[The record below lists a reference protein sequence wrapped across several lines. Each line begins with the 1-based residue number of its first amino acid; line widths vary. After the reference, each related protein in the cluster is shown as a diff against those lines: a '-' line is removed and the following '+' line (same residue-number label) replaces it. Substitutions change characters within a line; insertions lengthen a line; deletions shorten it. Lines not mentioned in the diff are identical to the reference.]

1 MAKGSYTDSCIMQA
15 PAAIPWSNAMKYGTE
30 WNAESVS
37 ELREQLRMTQA
48 EFSETLGVRQQT
60 VSEWETG
67 MHTPKGA
74 SKKLLSMV
82 REQTG
87 SYTTGNP
94 RSK

>member
-1 MAKGSYTDSCIMQA
+1 VEYRR
-15 PAAIPWSNAMKYGTE
+15 E
-30 WNAESVS
+30 WDAESVA
-37 ELREQLRMTQA
+37 ELRARLEMTQA

-82 REQTG
+82 REQAASYNTG
-87 SYTTGNP
+87 SASEADAGEPGTAGE
-94 RSK
+94 